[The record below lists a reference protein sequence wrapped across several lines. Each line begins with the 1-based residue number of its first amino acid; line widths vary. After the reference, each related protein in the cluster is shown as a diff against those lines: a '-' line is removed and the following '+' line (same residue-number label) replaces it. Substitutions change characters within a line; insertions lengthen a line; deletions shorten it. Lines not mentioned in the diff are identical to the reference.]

1 MIKQVIFSMRH
12 ALGQE
17 DQKWS
22 VKDEVER
29 NKVITKINIIVFSL
43 KYVWNLG
50 DRLESDLVEK
60 TTIEARHKYC
70 LL

>member
-1 MIKQVIFSMRH
+1 MIKQVIFSMRC

-29 NKVITKINIIVFSL
+29 NKVITKINIIVFSV

-50 DRLESDLVEK
+50 DRLESDPAEK